1 MINKMDKRR
10 KVKTTN
16 SKNIKGL
23 RRETNKVKEVYVKE
37 ICDEIMDLQRK
48 GRFYLIY
55 KKAQQLGR
63 ISSKTIRTYRIQD
76 NKVT

>member
-37 ICDEIMDLQRK
+37 ICDEIIDLQR
-48 GRFYLIY
+48 
-55 KKAQQLGR
+55 
-63 ISSKTIRTYRIQD
+63 
-76 NKVT
+76 